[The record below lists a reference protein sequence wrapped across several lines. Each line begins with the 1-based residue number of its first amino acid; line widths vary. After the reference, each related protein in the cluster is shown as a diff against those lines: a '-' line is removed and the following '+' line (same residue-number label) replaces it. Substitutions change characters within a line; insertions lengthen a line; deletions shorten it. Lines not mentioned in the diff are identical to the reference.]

1 MTASVRFAS
10 VGPSEYLPHDAALLR
25 DVVEQLRDPA
35 ARDAVLTLVAGFESE
50 GAVVTGVKDLVTPR
64 EAGELLGVSRQYIDK
79 LIAGKKIPVFRKP
92 ASKHR
97 VIRVRD
103 LVAFEAARQEGSA
116 RIGDAV
122 NELLDAGAEY

>member
-1 MTASVRFAS
+1 M
-10 VGPSEYLPHDAALLR
+10 
-25 DVVEQLRDPA
+25 VEQLRDPA

-122 NELLDAGAEY
+122 NELLDVGAEY